1 MKAVDPIRN
10 YEEINE
16 FEEKMRT
23 IGEREHILFLLGIY
37 TGLRIS
43 DLLKLKVQD
52 VRNKTHLILQEQKTK
67 KMKKVFI
74 NRYLKTELKKYIT
87 GKSSNN
93 FLVQSR
99 EGQNKP
105 LSRQRIWQVLKKVS
119 KEIGLDSIGCHTLRK
134 TFGYHYYNK
143 TKDVVFLQELYNHSS
158 PAITLRYIGTSQD
171 LKDKAINNMDFRR
184 K

>member
-1 MKAVDPIRN
+1 MNAVDPIRD
-10 YEEINE
+10 YEKINE
-16 FEEKMRT
+16 FEEKMRL

-43 DLLKLKVQD
+43 DLLKLKVSD
-52 VRNKTHLILQEQKTK
+52 VKNRSHFVLKEQKTK

-74 NRYLKTELKKYIT
+74 NRYLKTELKKYIVD
-87 GKSSNN
+87 KSSNN

-99 EGQNKP
+99 EGENKP

-119 KEIGLDSIGCHTLRK
+119 KEIGLDSVGCHTLRK

-184 K
+184 R